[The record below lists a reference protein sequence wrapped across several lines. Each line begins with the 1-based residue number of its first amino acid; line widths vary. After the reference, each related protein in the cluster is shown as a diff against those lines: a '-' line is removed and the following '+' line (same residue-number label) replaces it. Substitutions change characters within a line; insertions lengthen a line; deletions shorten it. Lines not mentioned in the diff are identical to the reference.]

1 MEHASHSWRSSGE
14 SSEQD
19 SGVTESWPQGYS
31 RKASMRISDVLT
43 HLRLEFPAVSH
54 SKLRFL
60 EEQGL
65 INPVRTAAGYRQY
78 CAADVE
84 RLRFVLT
91 EQRDRYLPLKVIKEK
106 LVALDA
112 GERTNDHLLGPRLA
126 TQDGVSPAQ
135 ATAKE
140 FEHLADLTGVD
151 QDFIDE
157 MVAGGLIRPSTQAG
171 AGFGARRDLSFEK
184 EIVRLAYLLREH
196 SIDWRHLRSMRA
208 AADRQLAI
216 IEQSIAP
223 LQGKASTSAHAQAQ
237 TAATEMAELF
247 AQLHTIWLRKGTREP
262 DL

>member
-1 MEHASHSWRSSGE
+1 MEHASNTWRSSGE
-14 SSEQD
+14 TP
-19 SGVTESWPQGYS
+19 SGKPSDTESWPQGFS
-31 RKASMRISDVLT
+31 RKATMRISDVLT

-65 INPVRTAAGYRQY
+65 INPLRTAAGYRQY

-84 RLRFVLT
+84 RLRFVLI

-106 LVALDA
+106 LAALDG
-112 GERTNDHLLGPRLA
+112 GERANDHLLGPRLA
-126 TQDGVSPAQ
+126 TQDGISPAQ

-151 QDFIDE
+151 QEFIDE
-157 MVAGGLIRPSTQAG
+157 MVAGGLIRPSGQAG
-171 AGFGARRDLSFEK
+171 AGFGVRRDLSFEK
-184 EIVRLAYLLREH
+184 EIVRLASLLREH

-247 AQLHTIWLRKGTREP
+247 AQLHTIWLRKGTRDP